1 VPGETVIGGTFHTAC
16 GGKGA
21 NQAAAAARLGARTWL
36 IGLTGDDEPG
46 RQARDDLRGAG
57 VDLSELGIGS
67 LHTGVALIVVD
78 DRGENLIA
86 VASGANAE
94 VTGDTVAR
102 SLRRI
107 EVLDAV
113 VLSNLEVSDDAV
125 LAAATEAR
133 ARGWRFVLNAAP
145 GRPLPPPLLAACD
158 VISPNERE
166 VESLGWP
173 SVEALLEQG
182 VGAVVVTS
190 GSAGAD
196 LYRPGRPAHRQE
208 AFPVGAVDTTGA
220 GDAFS
225 AALAWAMAEGRSLE
239 DAVRLAAG
247 AGAIATRQVGARA
260 SLPGRAEL
268 ESFAETSHPG

>member
-36 IGLTGDDEPG
+36 IGLTGDDESG
-46 RQARDDLRGAG
+46 RQAREDLRGAG
-57 VDLSELGIGS
+57 VELSELGIGS
-67 LHTGVALIVVD
+67 SRTGVALIVVD

-94 VTGDTVAR
+94 VTGDAVAR

-133 ARGWRFVLNAAP
+133 ARGGASSSTPRRAGHCLPAP
-145 GRPLPPPLLAACD
+145 RGLRR
-158 VISPNERE
+158 ISPNERE
-166 VESLGWP
+166 VEPGWP

-196 LYRPGRPAHRQE
+196 LYRPVVPRITRRP
-208 AFPVGAVDTTGA
+208 
-220 GDAFS
+220 S
-225 AALAWAMAEGRSLE
+225 RS
-239 DAVRLAAG
+239 G
-247 AGAIATRQVGARA
+247 
-260 SLPGRAEL
+260 P
-268 ESFAETSHPG
+268 